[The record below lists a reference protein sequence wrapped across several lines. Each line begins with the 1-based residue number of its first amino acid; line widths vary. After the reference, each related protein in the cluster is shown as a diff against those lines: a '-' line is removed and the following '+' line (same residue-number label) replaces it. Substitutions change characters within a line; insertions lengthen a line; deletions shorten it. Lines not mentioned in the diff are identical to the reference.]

1 MPFVD
6 YDTMIELKGKVKTR
20 FERDEAM
27 IKEAASARDQHTLC
41 RLSMKRSTPAGD
53 MFKAPL
59 FKAKDYGILDRES
72 AYTFCL
78 GNKRWYCKNR
88 NGNGFPCCRNDYLHQ
103 KKRYTS
109 YRVLPEADAQVLTW
123 RNLLEFLLGEE
134 ETDEL
139 ITRGLISMDPIGV
152 FPGLNRSSPCIEFT
166 ITIDPDKL
174 LEKIAED
181 GHMRYMKRSGT
192 TAKFVDPDNYFA
204 YRGKIYV
211 AENAFIREKNGTP
224 VAQYAE
230 RIFAYAHLFVYLNS
244 GGDKVFMYVGQ
255 LKD

>member
-6 YDTMIELKGKVKTR
+6 YDTMILFKGQMVNR
-20 FERDEAM
+20 FEADEAM
-27 IKEAASARDQHTLC
+27 MKEVASARDQHTLC
-41 RLSMKRSTPAGD
+41 RLSMKKSTPVGNN
-53 MFKAPL
+53 FKAPL
-59 FKAKDYGILDRES
+59 FKAKDYGLLNKGS

-109 YRVLPEADAQVLTW
+109 YRVLPDADDQVLIW
-123 RNLLEFLLGEE
+123 RNLVEFLLGEE
-134 ETDEL
+134 EAYNL
-139 ITRGLISMDPIGV
+139 IDKGLISMGVIGV
-152 FPGLNRSSPCIEFT
+152 FPGLSRPSPCIEFT
-166 ITIDPDKL
+166 IDIDPSKF
-174 LEKIAED
+174 LENIAKD

-192 TAKFVDPDNYFA
+192 TVKFANPDNYFA

-211 AENAFIREKNGTP
+211 AENAFVREKNGTP

-230 RIFAYAHLFVYLNS
+230 RIFAYAHLFIYLNS
-244 GGDKVFMYVGQ
+244 GGDKVSMYVGQ